1 MNSWVDIEC
10 VDCALVG
17 GLDVGLEVPSGDI
30 GFGVSSFEVGR
41 TVVTL
46 VDIKFVVP
54 GLVCEVLLVVCEV
67 NLVDIGFGVSPIEV
81 GCKVVPWVDIE

>member
-1 MNSWVDIEC
+1 MDSSVDIEC
-10 VDCALVG
+10 VVFELVG
-17 GLDVGLEVPSGDI
+17 GLDVGLEVPAEDI

-54 GLVCEVLLVVCEV
+54 GLDCEVLLVIWEV

-81 GCKVVPWVDIE
+81 GPTVVPWVDIE

>member
-10 VDCALVG
+10 VVFELVC
-17 GLDVGLEVPSGDI
+17 GLDVGLEVPAEDI

-54 GLVCEVLLVVCEV
+54 GLVCGVLLAVCEV
-67 NLVDIGFGVSPIEV
+67 NLEDIGFGVSPIEV
-81 GCKVVPWVDIE
+81 GPTVVPWVDIK